1 MQVNMTG
8 KLNIF
13 IFKTI
18 VLVVSLSSKFDF
30 VSFIFKLYY
39 LKTIS
44 YNQTILDIKRPY
56 QNYKLFL
63 KTSR

>member
-1 MQVNMTG
+1 MQINMTG

-39 LKTIS
+39 LKTIA
-44 YNQTILDIKRPY
+44 IIKPFLDIERPY

>member
-44 YNQTILDIKRPY
+44 YNQTIFRY
-56 QNYKLFL
+56 
-63 KTSR
+63 